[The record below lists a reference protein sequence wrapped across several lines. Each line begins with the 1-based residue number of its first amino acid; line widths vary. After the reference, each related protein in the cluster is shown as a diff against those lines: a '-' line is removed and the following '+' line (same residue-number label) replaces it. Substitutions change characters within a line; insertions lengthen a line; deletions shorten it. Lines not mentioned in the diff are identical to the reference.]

1 MAKVIETNITNEQEI
16 IKILE
21 KEGYFN
27 IFKWCDKK
35 GTSYPIHTHPHNEVR
50 WILNGELEIIEN
62 GVPLRLKA
70 GDRMESVANTPHSAY
85 AISDVCYICGSKN

>member
-1 MAKVIETNITNEQEI
+1 MAKVIKTNITDENKI
-16 IKILE
+16 INILKE
-21 KEGYFN
+21 EGYFN

-35 GTSYPIHTHPHNEVR
+35 GTSYPLHTHPYNEVR
-50 WILNGELEIIEN
+50 WIINGELEIIEN
-62 GVPLRLKA
+62 NTSFYLKP